1 MRHLAGGV
9 SVITAG
15 RGKDI
20 TGMTVTSV
28 SSLSVDPPSLVVS
41 INRASSSWPLL
52 KRHGFFGVNIL
63 TADQLEVAERF
74 TGKGGLK
81 GAERFAGAAWTTRGS
96 GVPLLVGAL
105 AAIDCEAEDII
116 ERHSHAI
123 VIGRVLD
130 LRLSSRTAALAYWQ
144 GQYVAIDQNEDALR
158 LAEVSVPAPRER
170 IELHTSLGRAPERW
184 RFSSQP
190 KSFPSPALREPGKQ
204 RGTQLFQIALA
215 VAEFR
220 LATTA
225 LSPLD
230 EDAIRGHV
238 AGSFYWPIGALA
250 IGYLALYAYA
260 GLHRTRFAA
269 GRSDSHFPQDRT
281 APELFCGIARD
292 GEERPDRCNVRMVRA
307 ATYPRPFIPG
317 WLNSRPRSC
326 TFRNRNLEIPGCDR
340 FADDPGMTA
349 G

>member
-1 MRHLAGGV
+1 MNTAIRNIKVDHEVASDDFRGAMRHLAGGV

-81 GAERFAGAAWTTRGS
+81 GVERFAGASWTTAAS

-105 AAIDCEAEDII
+105 AAIDCEAEDIV

-144 GQYVAIDQNEDALR
+144 GQYVAIDQNEDAVR
-158 LAEVSVPAPRER
+158 LAEVSLPVPR
-170 IELHTSLGRAPERW
+170 
-184 RFSSQP
+184 
-190 KSFPSPALREPGKQ
+190 
-204 RGTQLFQIALA
+204 
-215 VAEFR
+215 
-220 LATTA
+220 
-225 LSPLD
+225 
-230 EDAIRGHV
+230 
-238 AGSFYWPIGALA
+238 
-250 IGYLALYAYA
+250 
-260 GLHRTRFAA
+260 
-269 GRSDSHFPQDRT
+269 DRRK
-281 APELFCGIARD
+281 F
-292 GEERPDRCNVRMVRA
+292 
-307 ATYPRPFIPG
+307 
-317 WLNSRPRSC
+317 
-326 TFRNRNLEIPGCDR
+326 
-340 FADDPGMTA
+340 
-349 G
+349 